1 MRRKS
6 SAVPIAVG
14 FILVC
19 SAALAESHKP
29 VLSTFG
35 TPGLVEVPTADV
47 LPDGELS
54 FSASLFGPVQRT
66 TATFQIF
73 PRVYGAFRYS
83 INEDFFDRPP
93 PGENAN
99 FDRSFDLHFKILD
112 EAKNGVDVGIGL
124 RDVIGTG
131 FVSSEYVVASKTVAD
146 GVRVTAGLGWGTLGQ
161 EAGLTNPL
169 SIFGSRFEERQGF
182 FGEDGTRDTGGQFSA
197 SDWFRGDV
205 GLFGGVSWNVTD
217 KVGIQLEYVE
227 NSYERESLNS
237 GLTIDSPFN
246 AALSYRF
253 TDNISARAF
262 TIGGNNF
269 GGQLNFSLN
278 PKERLVA
285 SGSEA
290 APRPIVP
297 RNGLAAA
304 SWNGYGNDDLQTV
317 LDQRLS
323 SEGLQLDAI
332 NVTANRAEL
341 RVENLRYD
349 VEAQAAGRAA
359 RILANTL
366 PPEVEIFEIV
376 FQQSG
381 LPLSSVTTR
390 RSDLEQLQ
398 YNYDSAWRTQSRA
411 QIEGAGVAGEA
422 PSRFEFSLTP
432 YVALSFFD
440 PQSPIRAD
448 FGPQFNASYQAAPG
462 LTFAGQLRY
471 PLVGNLDESER
482 ESDSVIQ
489 RVRSESFIFARESEL
504 EVNRLTAEYLFRPG
518 DEIFGRVTGGY
529 LENQFGGIST
539 EVLYRPVDSR
549 FAFGAELNYARQR
562 DFDMLFGFQEYD
574 VVTGHASAYFDV
586 GNGFDAQI
594 DAGRYLAGD
603 WGATFTL
610 AREFNNGVRLGGY
623 FTLTDVPFDD
633 FGEGSFDK
641 GITVDFP
648 LSWFTGEPSRARLS
662 QTIQPLL
669 RDGGARLN
677 VDNRLY
683 DLTSDYGAPE
693 LTDGWGRYLR

>member
-1 MRRKS
+1 MRLNKR
-6 SAVPIAVG
+6 AYPITFG
-14 FILVC
+14 LVVVC
-19 SAALAESHKP
+19 GVVMADTP
-29 VLSTFG
+29 TLSTFG
-35 TPGLVEVPTADV
+35 TPGLVEVPTAETFA
-47 LPDGELS
+47 DGELS
-54 FSASLFGPVQRT
+54 FSASLFGPIQRST
-66 TATFQIF
+66 ISFQVL
-73 PRVYGAFRYS
+73 PRIYGAFRYS
-83 INEDFFDRPP
+83 INEDFGAPS
-93 PGENAN
+93 PGGQTDL
-99 FDRSFDLHFKILD
+99 FDRSFDIHFAILD
-112 EAKNGVDVGIGL
+112 EETSGVDLGIGL
-124 RDVIGTG
+124 RDIIGTG

-146 GVRVTAGLGWGTLGQ
+146 GVRVTGGLGWGTLGS

-169 SIFGSRFEERQGF
+169 TLLSSRFENREGF
-182 FGEDGTRDTGGQFSA
+182 FGDDGTRDTGGQFSA
-197 SDWFRGDV
+197 EDWFSGDV
-205 GLFGGVSWNVTD
+205 GFFGGLSWDITD
-217 KVGIQLEYVE
+217 KIGVQIEYVE

-246 AALSYRF
+246 AAVEYRF
-253 TDNISARAF
+253 DSGVSARAF

-359 RILANTL
+359 RVLANTL

-422 PSRFEFSLTP
+422 PSRFEYSLTP

-448 FGPQFNASYQAAPG
+448 FGPQFNASYKAAPG

-603 WGATFTL
+603 WGATFAL
-610 AREFNNGVRLGGY
+610 AREFNNGVRLGAY